1 VTSSDDRPLG
11 VTLLS
16 VFFAAGTLPS
26 TATALALAF
35 PGPWAQTMWR
45 LKPEAPGDFGR
56 LGGLAIPLMLAV
68 AASCAGAA
76 VGLWTR
82 RRWGHRLALAIL
94 SVNLIGDSVNA
105 VVRGDWR
112 TLVGVPIGGAMLAYL
127 LRHRIRAWFEYP
139 AG

>member
-1 VTSSDDRPLG
+1 VG

-16 VFFAAGTLPS
+16 LFFAAGTVPS

-35 PGPWAQTMWR
+35 PGPWTRTMWR
-45 LKPEAPGDFGR
+45 LKPEAPGEFGR
-56 LGGLAIPLMLAV
+56 LGVLAIPLMLAV

-76 VGLWTR
+76 VGLWMR
-82 RRWGHRLALAIL
+82 RRWGHRLALVVL

-112 TLVGVPIGGAMLAYL
+112 TLIGVPIGGAMLVYL
-127 LRHRIRAWFEYP
+127 LRHRIRAWFEHP
-139 AG
+139 TN